1 MPRLRPLTEAEC
13 YARLYGAG
21 EPTVTV
27 VHVAPRPQRPRDRL
41 VGEELRRLFEDKLD
55 SREPEGVGEEAA

>member
-21 EPTVTV
+21 DSTVTV
-27 VHVAPRPQRPRDRL
+27 VHMERRPPRPRDPL
-41 VGEELRRLFEDKLD
+41 IGEELRRMFEDRLD
-55 SREPEGVGEEAA
+55 SRDPESFGEEAA